1 MNDGAVAILKAS
13 PGRALTIDG
22 KAISQGLLATVAELA
37 RLLIARGVRPGLSVV
52 LVGQD
57 PASQVYVRAKGK
69 AAVECG
75 FRSEQHDLA
84 AATSEDELLAL
95 VRRLNADPEV
105 DGILVQLP
113 LPKHMHAGNILE
125 AIAPQKDVD
134 GFHPINVGFASIG
147 ELKRALIPCTPAG
160 VMILIEKTAAAL
172 GERLAGK
179 DAVVVGRSN
188 IVGKPV
194 AQLLQAADCTVT
206 IAHSRTRNAADIA
219 RQADLLVAA
228 VGQPELVRGD
238 WIKPGA
244 IVIDVGVNRI
254 AAEGID
260 ASGRPRTRLVGD
272 VNFAEASAK
281 AAAVTPVPG
290 GVGPMTIA
298 MLMANTLVA
307 ACRARGLD
315 EPKF

>member
-1 MNDGAVAILKAS
+1 MNEGVAEILKAS
-13 PGRALTIDG
+13 PGRALIIDG
-22 KAISQGLLATVAELA
+22 KAVSRGLLATVAESA
-37 RLLIARGVRPGLSVV
+37 RHLIARGVRPGLSVV

-84 AATSEDELLAL
+84 ATTSEDELLAL
-95 VRRLNADPEV
+95 VRRLNADPDV

-113 LPKHMHAGNILE
+113 LPKHMHAGSILE
-125 AIAPQKDVD
+125 AIAPQKDID

-160 VMILIEKTAAAL
+160 VMILIEKTAAVL

-179 DAVVVGRSN
+179 DAVVIGRSN

-219 RQADLLVAA
+219 RRADLLVAA
-228 VGQPELVRGD
+228 VGQPGLVRGD

-254 AAEGID
+254 AAEGFD
-260 ASGRPRTRLVGD
+260 VSGRPGTRLVGD